1 MSGIINKLNR
11 ELASARSIPLYKDQ
25 ELRIKKLGEL
35 MGRNNIKVPATT
47 ELVRL
52 GMDLIL
58 DKLESELKDN

>member
-1 MSGIINKLNR
+1 MAGIINRLNR

-25 ELRIKKLGEL
+25 EERIKNLAGL
-35 MGRNNIKVPATT
+35 MQENNLKIPATT

-58 DKLESELKDN
+58 EKLETELKR